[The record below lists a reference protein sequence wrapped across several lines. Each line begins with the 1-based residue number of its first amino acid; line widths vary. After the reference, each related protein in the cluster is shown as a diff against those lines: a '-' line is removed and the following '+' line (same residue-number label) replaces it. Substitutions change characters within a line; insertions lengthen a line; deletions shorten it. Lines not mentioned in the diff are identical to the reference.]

1 LYYLVESPL
10 YCSGKISDMET
21 ADAAFELACA
31 HYREV
36 KLFEI
41 DPNDKDNFTLLRYNI
56 NN

>member
-1 LYYLVESPL
+1 MYYIVESPL
-10 YCSGKISDMET
+10 YCSGKISDLDT

-36 KLFEI
+36 KLLEI
-41 DPNDKDNFTLLRYNI
+41 NPSNPDDFNLLRYNI

>member
-1 LYYLVESPL
+1 MYYLVESPL